1 MKFLLIL
8 IFFFVNLNASMV
20 FSCFTEFVINEGKRY
35 SPPDN
40 MKNVM
45 IRFSDDKNILVFK
58 TQNGQ
63 SHYNYKGFIP
73 PTKNIKSI
81 GVSYENEGKFLDIF
95 NDNYLYFGFID
106 SGLMLKAKCPSM
118 NLNIKETGKNS
129 RGQTIY
135 GF

>member
-1 MKFLLIL
+1 MKYIAIL
-8 IFFFVNLNASMV
+8 IFLFVNLNASMV
-20 FSCFTEFVINEGKRY
+20 FSCFTEFIIHEGKRY

-40 MKNVM
+40 MKKFM

-63 SHYNYKGFIP
+63 SHYNYKSFIP
-73 PTKNIKSI
+73 PTENIKSI

-118 NLNIKETGKNS
+118 NLNIKVIGKNS
-129 RGQTIY
+129 IGQTIY